1 MSVPDDHS
9 YFSRFLLKFVEIIAA
24 GLATAA
30 SGYLIAHL
38 SGALSSPAPAP
49 AAAVI
54 QVIPSTST
62 VSGSLPAQPI
72 PPPISANI
80 NEQRLSPQEVNAPRV
95 AQPARKTVNT
105 TKAEPPRK
113 HSDSATNATESTRD
127 RESFVARVQAA
138 LANANANRTDA
149 LMLSPPHANGTLG
162 PAIVQPAPTTDPS
175 RGAVVTTAPVQE
187 LTPNPVTAVDVNSSP
202 AASVQSLPAPATAKE
217 TGMLSTL
224 GQILRH
230 DPLAGADEAPRPPMP
245 VGQ

>member
-38 SGALSSPAPAP
+38 SGALSSPAPA
-49 AAAVI
+49 AAF

-95 AQPARKTVNT
+95 ARPARKTVNT
-105 TKAEPPRK
+105 TKAEPPLK
-113 HSDSATNATESTRD
+113 HSDSATNATQALSRTQTPIVPKRSCCRRLTRMVRWDPRSHSRD
-127 RESFVARVQAA
+127 RPQIHPAVQ
-138 LANANANRTDA
+138 
-149 LMLSPPHANGTLG
+149 LSRQRLCRN
-162 PAIVQPAPTTDPS
+162 
-175 RGAVVTTAPVQE
+175 
-187 LTPNPVTAVDVNSSP
+187 
-202 AASVQSLPAPATAKE
+202 
-217 TGMLSTL
+217 
-224 GQILRH
+224 
-230 DPLAGADEAPRPPMP
+230 
-245 VGQ
+245 